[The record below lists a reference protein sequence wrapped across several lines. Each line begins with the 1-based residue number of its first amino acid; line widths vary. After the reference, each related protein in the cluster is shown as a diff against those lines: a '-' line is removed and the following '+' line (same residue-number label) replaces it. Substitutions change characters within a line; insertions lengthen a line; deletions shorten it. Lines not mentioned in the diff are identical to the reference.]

1 MNSGRTTITRVALR
15 NYKSIAACDV
25 KLAPLTVLVGPNGS
39 GKGNFLDAL
48 RFVAE
53 SLRLS
58 LDHALRDR
66 DGIQNVRRRSGGHP
80 KDLQIRLDFRL
91 PEVTGWFAF
100 RIRALPDRD
109 HVLEREECH
118 VFPVDDRL
126 DRQHYRVEAGSVVE
140 SSLRHPPVSS
150 GDRLY
155 LVAVSGMKG
164 FRPVYDALE
173 GMAFHNLN
181 PDRMMEMQPPDPGGR
196 LARDGGNLASVLA
209 RLNAVSP
216 ERTEQLIR
224 YLGRIVPG
232 VIGVE
237 SRMFGDRLALE
248 FRQRVCGAAHPRRF
262 RGNDLSDG
270 TLRALGVLVALF
282 QTGATGFP
290 RSAGRGR
297 RGAGER
303 APPGRLRG
311 SGGRVARRL
320 RVGAGVG
327 HEPQHGAAGRR
338 TTGRFV
344 PRRERGGQRDP
355 HRSRGRG
362 RPVRASRTTLQR
374 WRTAAPRSAPPRAG
388 NRDARPAAESIPVRT
403 PGLIPSAATRNERRP
418 VGKGAR
424 RRCYAADV
432 TDQNTTRR

>member
-1 MNSGRTTITRVALR
+1 MNSGRTTITRVTLR

-25 KLAPLTVLVGPNGS
+25 KLAPLAVLVGPNGS
-39 GKGNFLDAL
+39 GKSNFLDAL

-100 RIRALPDRD
+100 RIRALPDRG
-109 HVLEREECH
+109 HVLKREKCH
-118 VFPVDDRL
+118 VFPVDNRL

-140 SSLRHPPVSS
+140 SSLRHPPASS

-164 FRPVYDALE
+164 FRSVYDALE

-216 ERTEQLIR
+216 ERTERLVR

-237 SRMFGDRLALE
+237 SRVFGDRLALE
-248 FRQRVCGAAHPRRF
+248 FRQRVRGAAHPRRF

-290 RSAGRGR
+290 GPRVVGVEKPESALHPGASGVLAGALRAACEWVQVLVTSHSTELLDEELPADSILAVNSEDNETRIGPVDEVGRSALHERLFSV
-297 RGAGER
+297 GELLR
-303 APPGRLRG
+303 LDQLRPAPETGTPGRLRDLFRPAPPDC
-311 SGGRVARRL
+311 SG
-320 RVGAGVG
+320 
-327 HEPQHGAAGRR
+327 
-338 TTGRFV
+338 
-344 PRRERGGQRDP
+344 
-355 HRSRGRG
+355 
-362 RPVRASRTTLQR
+362 
-374 WRTAAPRSAPPRAG
+374 APR
-388 NRDARPAAESIPVRT
+388 
-403 PGLIPSAATRNERRP
+403 LATRSCLSGRALEDDVLP
-418 VGKGAR
+418 AV
-424 RRCYAADV
+424 ADLA
-432 TDQNTTRR
+432 